1 MLAVAALRAHGLR
14 PRREREA
21 AAHHEQEAHGA
32 GSLHRRPPC
41 VQRPDRPLGPPALC
55 PFCIPLGLAG
65 VAKWPLS
72 DSAPQSSP
80 SSALCPVAGPG
91 LCRRASPSQV
101 RRRRALCEL
110 RVLLVAFLQKAVS
123 PGARRG
129 AEGVART
136 ELFVCSS
143 SPESWIPW
151 HGFSPP
157 SGFPS
162 CRRETF
168 QELLGARLGCCAPAA
183 RPPQPAPPRSGSGT
197 GSSAWVEQPGEEPGC
212 AGCVRKGP
220 KSASGEQTGRK
231 FVLPTLCPPGM
242 QAGKEETTEG
252 GQTPTGGGG
261 NAKWLRVWSARA
273 RDAK

>member
-168 QELLGARLGCCAPAA
+168 QLPRAARGAAWLLRPGGAAPAA
-183 RPPQPAPPRSGSGT
+183 CASSLWVRDWELGLGGTAGGGAGVRRLRPEGTQVGEWRANRAEIRSSHTLPPRDAG
-197 GSSAWVEQPGEEPGC
+197 GERGDDGGRTDPDRGR
-212 AGCVRKGP
+212 RK
-220 KSASGEQTGRK
+220 R
-231 FVLPTLCPPGM
+231 
-242 QAGKEETTEG
+242 
-252 GQTPTGGGG
+252 
-261 NAKWLRVWSARA
+261 
-273 RDAK
+273 